1 MDLFNIVGDLAMFLG
16 VVNIIPERAVPP
28 GQQTPG
34 PGFNDIITED
44 DIQMIT
50 EVGSLDLIVE

>member
-16 VVNIIPERAVPP
+16 IVNIIPERAVPP

-44 DIQMIT
+44 NIQMIT

>member
-1 MDLFNIVGDLAMFLG
+1 MDFLESLYDIAMFIG
-16 VVNIIPERAVPP
+16 IVNIIPERAVPP

-44 DIQMIT
+44 NIQMISET
-50 EVGSLDLIVE
+50 SLDLIVE

>member
-44 DIQMIT
+44 DIQMIS
-50 EVGSLDLIVE
+50 EAGLDLIVE

>member
-1 MDLFNIVGDLAMFLG
+1 MDFLDSLYDLAMFIG
-16 VVNIIPERAVPP
+16 IVNIIPERAVPP

-44 DIQMIT
+44 NIQMIS
-50 EVGSLDLIVE
+50 EAGLDLIVE

>member
-1 MDLFNIVGDLAMFLG
+1 MDFLESLYDIAMFIG
-16 VVNIIPERAVPP
+16 IVNIIPERAVPP

-44 DIQMIT
+44 DIQMISET
-50 EVGSLDLIVE
+50 SLDLIVE

>member
-1 MDLFNIVGDLAMFLG
+1 MDLFNIVNDLAMFIG
-16 VVNIIPERAVPP
+16 IVNIIPERAVPP

-50 EVGSLDLIVE
+50 EIGSLDLIVE

>member
-1 MDLFNIVGDLAMFLG
+1 MDLFNIVNDLAMFIG
-16 VVNIIPERAVPP
+16 IVNIIPERAVPP

-44 DIQMIT
+44 NIQMIT

>member
-1 MDLFNIVGDLAMFLG
+1 MDLFNIVNDLAMFIG
-16 VVNIIPERAVPP
+16 IVNIIPERAVPP

-44 DIQMIT
+44 NIQMIS
-50 EVGSLDLIVE
+50 EAGLNLIVE

>member
-1 MDLFNIVGDLAMFLG
+1 MDLFDIANNLAMFIG
-16 VVNIIPERAVPP
+16 IVNIIPERAVPP
-28 GQQTPG
+28 GQQTPSI
-34 PGFNDIITED
+34 GFNNIITED

>member
-44 DIQMIT
+44 NIQMIS
-50 EVGSLDLIVE
+50 EAGLDLIVE

>member
-16 VVNIIPERAVPP
+16 IVNIIPERAVPP

-44 DIQMIT
+44 NIQMIS
-50 EVGSLDLIVE
+50 EAGLDLIVE

>member
-16 VVNIIPERAVPP
+16 IVNIIPERAVPP
-28 GQQTPG
+28 GQHTPG

-44 DIQMIT
+44 DIQMIS
-50 EVGSLDLIVE
+50 EAGLDLIVE

>member
-16 VVNIIPERAVPP
+16 IVNIIPERAVPP

>member
-1 MDLFNIVGDLAMFLG
+1 MDLFNIVNDLAMFIG
-16 VVNIIPERAVPP
+16 IVNIIPERAVPP

-44 DIQMIT
+44 NIQMIS
-50 EVGSLDLIVE
+50 EAGLDLIVE

>member
-1 MDLFNIVGDLAMFLG
+1 MEFLDSLYDLAMFIG
-16 VVNIIPERAVPP
+16 IVNIIPERVVPP

-44 DIQMIT
+44 DIQMIS
-50 EVGSLDLIVE
+50 EAGLDLIVE

>member
-1 MDLFNIVGDLAMFLG
+1 MDLFNIVNDLAMFIG
-16 VVNIIPERAVPP
+16 IVNIIPERAVPP

-44 DIQMIT
+44 DIQMIS
-50 EVGSLDLIVE
+50 EAGLDLIVE